1 MNVRLLALVGAV
13 AGIAFG
19 SAASAQ
25 TFNNPPAMY
34 AQYERPDRASDRNLR
49 AVRDRIGGM
58 IDQLERDQHDYAG
71 HRVQAISDLQAAR
84 AQLDAALRADNSDRR

>member
-25 TFNNPPAMY
+25 TWNAPPVSY
-34 AQYERPDRASDRNLR
+34 AQYERNDRASDRNIR
-49 AVRDRIGGM
+49 EVRNHIQGL
-58 IDQLERDQHDYAG
+58 IDQLARDQHDYSG
-71 HRVQAISDLQAAR
+71 HRVAAISDLQAAR
-84 AQLDAALRADNSDRR
+84 AQIDAALRSDRGH